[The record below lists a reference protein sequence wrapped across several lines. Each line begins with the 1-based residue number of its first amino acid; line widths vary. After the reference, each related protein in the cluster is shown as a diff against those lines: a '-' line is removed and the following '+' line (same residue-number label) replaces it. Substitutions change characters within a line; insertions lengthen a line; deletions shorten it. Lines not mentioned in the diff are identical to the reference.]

1 MVKGSETSIAFEWVW
16 QEWWHLRFLWE
27 VFKRKIETSIHR
39 WAWPVQH
46 QGCLNGAWPSDNGC
60 VLGGADEFLAWCF
73 WPGRLI
79 SLFER
84 TCRTCAANR
93 EIVLDCCC
101 WCLFMIWYYYDL
113 YVDRTWI
120 CFHVSIVQLLFC
132 SWIHP
137 EATYGQKWT
146 WKLVD
151 DRIRSLWGVTGRF
164 GRNATWPLRRWPS
177 LTVPRAA
184 LPGLDACDVAKEPVV
199 FYGAGPARFFFL
211 IPSCRTHWIDVT
223 AVLVKFACCYHV
235 ASRCFYHCSITID
248 ICRASWHVRI
258 EATSGSIM
266 ETKTFMISS
275 PGLGLK
281 SFHISHQISPQM
293 YLCTN
298 LRPTKKR
305 FNFSFFPTG
314 STDPLNRQLWCYG
327 LLYAV
332 HR

>member
-1 MVKGSETSIAFEWVW
+1 MSLTYI
-16 QEWWHLRFLWE
+16 
-27 VFKRKIETSIHR
+27 
-39 WAWPVQH
+39 QH

-93 EIVLDCCC
+93 EMYWTVAVDVFSDDNI
-101 WCLFMIWYYYDL
+101 DL
-113 YVDRTWI
+113 YVDCTWI
-120 CFHVSIVQLLFC
+120 CFHVSIVQSLFC

-164 GRNATWPLRRWPS
+164 GRNATWPRWQS
-177 LTVPRAA
+177 LTIVDSSEKKRTARFGCLWRGKRTICLLRSRA
-184 LPGLDACDVAKEPVV
+184 GT
-199 FYGAGPARFFFL
+199 FFFL
-211 IPSCRTHWIDVT
+211 IPSCRTHCIDVT
-223 AVLVKFACCYHV
+223 DVLVKFACCYHV
-235 ASRCFYHCSITID
+235 IYIGDHVASRWFYHYSITID
-248 ICRASWHVRI
+248 ICGASWHVRI

-281 SFHISHQISPQM
+281 SFHISHQISSQM
-293 YLCTN
+293 DPFTN

-314 STDPLNRQLWCYG
+314 STDPLNRPLCCYG
-327 LLYAV
+327 QLYAV

>member
-1 MVKGSETSIAFEWVW
+1 MSLTCKTPRLPQWSMAFR
-16 QEWWHLRFLWE
+16 QRLCIGRG
-27 VFKRKIETSIHR
+27 R
-39 WAWPVQH
+39 WI
-46 QGCLNGAWPSDNGC
+46 
-60 VLGGADEFLAWCF
+60 LGVVFLARQVDFFVRKDMSDMCCKS
-73 WPGRLI
+73 R
-79 SLFER
+79 
-84 TCRTCAANR
+84 N
-93 EIVLDCCC
+93 VLDC
-101 WCLFMIWYYYDL
+101 WCLFIIRYYCDL
-113 YVDRTWI
+113 YVDCTWI

-164 GRNATWPLRRWPS
+164 GRNATWPRDT
-177 LTVPRAA
+177 LTIVDSSEKKHCQVWMLVTWQKNQLSSTEQGRH
-184 LPGLDACDVAKEPVV
+184 V
-199 FYGAGPARFFFL
+199 FFFL
-211 IPSCRTHWIDVT
+211 IPSCRTHWMDVT

-235 ASRCFYHCSITID
+235 ASRCFYHYSTTID
-248 ICRASWHVRI
+248 ICGASRHIRI

-281 SFHISHQISPQM
+281 SFHISHQISSQM
-293 YLCTN
+293 DPFTN

-314 STDPLNRQLWCYG
+314 STDPLNRQLLRYG

-332 HR
+332 HH